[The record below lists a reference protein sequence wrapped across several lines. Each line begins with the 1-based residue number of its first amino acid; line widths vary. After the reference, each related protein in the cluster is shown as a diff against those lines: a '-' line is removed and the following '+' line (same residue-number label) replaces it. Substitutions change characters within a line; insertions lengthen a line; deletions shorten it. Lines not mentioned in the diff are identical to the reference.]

1 MGRQSWQEAGEEEVA
16 AVCCGDRE
24 YLPTGVSGGQCGRS
38 GVSCGGGG

>member
-24 YLPTGVSGGQCGRS
+24 YCPLGSVGDSVAGVE
-38 GVSCGGGG
+38 